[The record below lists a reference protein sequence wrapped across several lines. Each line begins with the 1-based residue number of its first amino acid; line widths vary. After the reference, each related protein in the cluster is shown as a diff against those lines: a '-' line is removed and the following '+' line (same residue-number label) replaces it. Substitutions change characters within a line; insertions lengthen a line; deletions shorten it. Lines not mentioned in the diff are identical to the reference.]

1 MTLSSTIL
9 RNVTVTFA
17 GRIYSGLFTFAVVA
31 LLLPRV
37 LSREGFGIYA
47 FYNTLF
53 VILGVVIDFG
63 ANTIAVRE
71 GSRDQSR
78 LGALLNSLALLRLIL
93 SCLCF
98 AAAAALAFVFE
109 ESGRARLLVIAAS
122 LHLLFHSLGGFA
134 VVFHVR
140 MKFSLLVLSTVIGQ
154 TCFFAAVVTLFC
166 CGREEPL
173 AYLFAFGGGLAVSN
187 TVSFLIARR
196 FVPCALRSEGG
207 DLLRLVR
214 ESFPLGISAILSIL
228 YFYVD
233 TILLRFF
240 RGEGD
245 VGLYNAAYRLLSF
258 AILFSAFFSQV
269 LLPVFSRF
277 AHADPTRFRRVL
289 KRSVLYMGVLSLP
302 VTAGLAVLS
311 EPVLRLIFPAEYGE
325 AADCLALLGIAVA
338 FIFVASPHVFALIA
352 AGRQVTF
359 TLIALCGLVVNVLL
373 NLTWIPS
380 YGIEGAAWATVVTEG
395 FVLAAAVLCVRKQ
408 LGFWTVSSE
417 LISILPVTGAVCGA
431 AWLFRDAPM
440 ALLLPCLALLFVG
453 ALYLFRLLPFNIGDE
468 DRN

>member
-17 GRIYSGLFTFAVVA
+17 GRIYSGIFTFAVVA

-63 ANTIAVRE
+63 ANTIVVRE
-71 GSRDQSR
+71 GSKDRNR
-78 LGALLNSLALLRLIL
+78 LGPLLHSLTLLRLIL

-98 AAAAALAFVFE
+98 AVAAALALVFE
-109 ESGRARLLVIAAS
+109 ESGRDRLLVVAAS
-122 LHLLFHSLGGFA
+122 LHLLFHTLGGFG

-154 TCFFAAVVTLFC
+154 TCFFVAVAALFF

-173 AYLFAFGGGLAVSN
+173 VYLFAFGGGLAVSN
-187 TVSFLIARR
+187 TISFLLARR
-196 FVPCALRSEGG
+196 FLPGPLRSEGR
-207 DLLRLVR
+207 DLRHLVK
-214 ESFPLGISAILSIL
+214 EAFPLGISTILSIL
-228 YFYVD
+228 YFHVD

-245 VGLYNAAYRLLSF
+245 VGLYNAAYRLLTF
-258 AILFSAFFSQV
+258 AVLFPAFFNQV

-277 AHADPTRFRRVL
+277 AHDEPARFRRIL
-289 KRSVLYMGVLSLP
+289 KRSVLYMGALSLP
-302 VTAGLAVLS
+302 VTAALTVLS
-311 EPVLRLIFPAEYGE
+311 GPMLQVIFPAEYGE
-325 AADCLALLGIAVA
+325 AADCLAVLGLAVA
-338 FIFVASPHVFALIA
+338 SIFVAYPHVSALIA
-352 AGRQVTF
+352 AGRQVSF
-359 TLIALCGLVVNVLL
+359 TLIALCGLVVNILL
-373 NLTWIPS
+373 NLAWIPLH
-380 YGIEGAAWATVVTEG
+380 GIEGAAWATVVTEG
-395 FVLAAAVLCVRKQ
+395 FVLVAAALCVRKQ
-408 LGFWTVSSE
+408 LGFWAVSRE
-417 LISILPVTGAVCGA
+417 MITILPVTAVLCGV

-440 ALLLPCLALLFVG
+440 AVVLPGLAFLFVG

-468 DRN
+468 NRN